1 MTISRDQPSS
11 LRAITVPDR
20 DLLIPSDPMGKGPE
34 YGWGTFNPPADRLL
48 YARADLVRGPK
59 GAPLLLEL
67 ELCEPTLFLRDNP
80 PPGYKPPKT
89 DTYKPVPYPKD
100 AERDGATEK

>member
-1 MTISRDQPSS
+1 LAATGCGQ
-11 LRAITVPDR
+11 
-20 DLLIPSDPMGKGPE
+20 KGP
-34 YGWGTFNPPADRLL
+34 
-48 YARADLVRGPK
+48 
-59 GAPLLLEL
+59 
-67 ELCEPTLFLRDNP
+67 LFLRDNP